1 MPNSRLPVPYKNCSM
16 VLEFSGLSPTGYYV
30 SEEMMTSATL
40 IEESG
45 YVVTGDHTGALR
57 LFLPRNKHKG
67 LSDVLKKNVYKATH
81 VSEISSQKRHQSEVV
96 YIKSAKNGTDV
107 YSADKSG
114 RILSW
119 QVLARKGAHEL
130 VPVNYIDLDGEISF
144 MSLEDGSAQ
153 LFAGCHGDLCQMSS
167 SITPST
173 PVTSRSVLNSTVNI
187 TALFC
192 TSLDIIMTGFSNG
205 DIRLFI
211 DIHKD
216 AVLKLVPATDCP
228 IVLIFP
234 GNYSRMD
241 KVSRKITV
249 MECLASIHVVDSR
262 GRLFIYDIEDKI
274 DKPDQTLELVT
285 EDQPF
290 SILDCQ

>member
-1 MPNSRLPVPYKNCSM
+1 MPNSNLPAPYKHCSV
-16 VLEFSGLSPTGYYV
+16 VLEFSGLSPTSYYV

-45 YVVTGDHTGALR
+45 YVVAGDQTGALR

-67 LSDVLKKNVYKATH
+67 LSEALKKNVYKATH
-81 VSEISSQKRHQSEVV
+81 VSDIAEKRHRSEVV
-96 YIKSAKNGTDV
+96 FVKAAKNGTDV

-119 QVLARKGAHEL
+119 QVLARKGTHEI
-130 VPVNYIDLDGEISF
+130 VPVNYLDLDGEISY
-144 MSLEDGSAQ
+144 MSLEDNSSQ
-153 LFAGCHGDLCQMSS
+153 LFAGCQGDLCQLSS

-173 PVTSRSVLNSTVNI
+173 PVTRRSALNSTASI
-187 TALFC
+187 TALFA
-192 TSLDIIMTGFSNG
+192 TSLDIIMAGYSNG
-205 DIRLFI
+205 DIQLFV

-216 AVLKLVPATDCP
+216 AVLKLSSPTDSP
-228 IVLIFP
+228 IVLLFP

-249 MECLASIHVVDSR
+249 MECLASIHAVDSK
-262 GRLFIYDIEDKI
+262 GRLFIFDIEDKI
-274 DKPDQTLELVT
+274 GEPEQTLSLVT
-285 EDQPF
+285 EDRAF
-290 SILDCQ
+290 TMLACQ